1 MAQHSDSF
9 WEGCFSGRAKQRIR
23 SSAIREL
30 LKLTRQPGIISFS
43 GGLPAPELFPV
54 EALAAASERILRD
67 KPSEALQY
75 GPTEGYPELCEWIA
89 EQHQVEA
96 DEVLIVSGSQQG
108 LDLLGKVF
116 IHPGDQVVVESP
128 TYMGALQAFNPYEPD
143 YVSVSLSEAG
153 LDLDALEKALKSGPK
168 FIYALPTF
176 QNPSGVLLNLEGRH
190 KLVELAA
197 QYGVPLLEDDAYAA
211 LYFSGKPL
219 PTLFE
224 LDREMGSNNV
234 IRLSTFSKTLTP
246 GLRVAWIV
254 APKVVIR
261 KLVQAKQGTDLH
273 TPSFN
278 QMLVYEVAKAGL
290 GPQIERI
297 RAKYERNRDIMHAAL
312 GANLPSQ
319 IAWNRP
325 EGGMFLWLRLPEG
338 MAATELF
345 KRSIEQKVAF
355 VPGEPFHANGGG
367 ENTLRLSFSQ
377 PTEAQI
383 REGIAR
389 LGQAAESLMVTAS
402 R

>member
-1 MAQHSDSF
+1 MEPHSDAF
-9 WEGCFSGRAKQRIR
+9 WEERFSRRAKHRIQ

-30 LKLTRQPGIISFS
+30 LKLTRQPGIISFA

-67 KPSEALQY
+67 KPGEALQY
-75 GPTEGYPELCEWIA
+75 GPTEGYPELREWIA
-89 EQHQVEA
+89 HQNGVET

-116 IHPGDQVVVESP
+116 IHPGDEVVVESP
-128 TYMGALQAFNPYEPD
+128 TYMGALQAFNPYEPEYMSIRLTED
-143 YVSVSLSEAG
+143 G
-153 LDLDALEKALKSGPK
+153 LDLEALETALQSRPK

-176 QNPSGVLLNLEGRH
+176 QNPSGALLNLEGRR

-197 QYGVPLLEDDAYAA
+197 QYAVPLLEDDAYAA

-224 LDREMGSNNV
+224 LDRALGLNNV

-246 GLRVAWIV
+246 GLRVAWII
-254 APKVVIR
+254 APKVVTR

-297 RAKYERNRDIMHAAL
+297 RAKYEKNRNIMHEAL
-312 GANLPSQ
+312 TANMPPA
-319 IAWNRP
+319 IRWNRP

-355 VPGEPFHANGGG
+355 VPGDPFHANGGG

-377 PTEAQI
+377 AGEAQI

-389 LGQAAESLMVTAS
+389 LGQAAKSLMTVW

>member
-1 MAQHSDSF
+1 MAPHSDAY
-9 WEGCFSGRAKQRIR
+9 WEERFSGRARQRIQ
-23 SSAIREL
+23 SSTIREL

-75 GPTEGYPELCEWIA
+75 GPTEGYPELRECIA
-89 EQHQVEA
+89 AQQGVEPE
-96 DEVLIVSGSQQG
+96 EVLIVSGSQQG

-116 IHPGDQVVVESP
+116 IHPGDQVLVEAP
-128 TYMGALQAFNPYEPD
+128 TYMGALQAFNPYEPE
-143 YVSVSLSEAG
+143 YLSVQLGDTGLEMDVLEA
-153 LDLDALEKALKSGPK
+153 ALQTRPK
-168 FIYALPTF
+168 FMYALPTF
-176 QNPSGVLLNLEGRH
+176 QNPSGWLLDLAQRQQ
-190 KLVELAA
+190 LVELAA
-197 QYGVPLLEDDAYAA
+197 RYEVPLIEDDAYAA
-211 LYFSGKPL
+211 LYFNGKPL

-224 LDREMGSNNV
+224 LDRARGSNNV

-246 GLRVAWIV
+246 GLRVAWVI

-278 QMLVYEVAKAGL
+278 QMLVYEVAQGGL

-297 RAKYERNRDIMHAAL
+297 RAKYQRNRDLMHAAL
-312 GANLPSQ
+312 SAHMPVSVR
-319 IAWNRP
+319 WNRP

-338 MAATELF
+338 MSATELF

-355 VPGEPFHANGGG
+355 VPGLPFHANGGG

-377 PTEAQI
+377 PTETQI
-383 REGIAR
+383 QEGIAR
-389 LGQAAESLMVTAS
+389 LGQAVESLLGMVS
-402 R
+402 S

>member
-1 MAQHSDSF
+1 MAPHSDAF
-9 WEGCFSGRAKQRIR
+9 WEERFSGRAKNRIK

-67 KPSEALQY
+67 QPGEALQY
-75 GPTEGYPELCEWIA
+75 GPTEGYPELREWIA
-89 EQHQVEA
+89 GEHGVDPE
-96 DEVLIVSGSQQG
+96 EVLIVSGSQQG

-116 IHPGDQVVVESP
+116 IHPGDKVVVESP

-143 YVSVSLSEAG
+143 YVSVKLTEDG
-153 LDLDALEKALKSGPK
+153 PQLEVLETALESGPK

-176 QNPSGVLLNLEGRH
+176 QNPSGALLNLENRR
-190 KLVELAA
+190 KLVEMAA
-197 QYGVPLLEDDAYAA
+197 RYEVPLLEDDAYAA

-224 LDREMGSNNV
+224 LDREMGSQNV

-246 GLRVAWIV
+246 GLRVAWVI

-261 KLVQAKQGTDLH
+261 KIVQAKQGTDLH

-278 QMLVYEVAKAGL
+278 QMLVYEVAKDGL
-290 GPQIERI
+290 DLQIERI
-297 RAKYERNRDIMHAAL
+297 RAKYERNRDLMHEAL
-312 GANLPSQ
+312 SANMPRE
-319 IAWNRP
+319 IEWNRP

-338 MAATELF
+338 MIATELF
-345 KRSIEQKVAF
+345 KRSIEQRVAF
-355 VPGEPFHANGGG
+355 VPGDPFHANGGG

-377 PTEAQI
+377 VGEAQI

-389 LGQAAESLMVTAS
+389 LGQAAESMMTVS